1 MKTNAAR
8 SLTAVLL
15 AVLFSNV
22 LRADDELRLFP
33 SNSTLRLP
41 SMVLSYVSQPAVR
54 DDLKLTAE
62 QQKRIEQLTT
72 DAKGVTPVFDPETGR
87 RNFEQVSEE
96 AQKTQETLSE
106 ILSPEQVRRHHQ
118 IVLQHLAI
126 TAGLSEL
133 LEIPEIGSVVL
144 IDADQQQDLNAIRNT
159 MQEAMQAVMQES
171 LRERV
176 ILRTQQT
183 GIFSNPDVNRF
194 ADPLRLAELDEQTTD
209 QISGALTAA
218 QKKRLLETLGPPLTG
233 RLPPIPFVSRTLA
246 AGFGGGR
253 GGRGGG
259 FRVAAQG
266 RGGRGGFPLVRAPR
280 LATIA
285 TREPWSGIGKQ
296 RLAESLFSVGLLA
309 AESICQELKLTAED
323 VDENILFGSDR
334 EELLRSAKQLD
345 SWLNPAQLSRL
356 RQLMLQFAVRRSGPA
371 AVFEFQEVVDPL
383 QLSDEQRTAL
393 ADLARTEMEST
404 RHHVLQAIER
414 DPEKLSELEKSVRER
429 LETILTDAQR
439 KQLAAQF
446 GDPFRGEFFSVTIDR
461 ALESRP
467 ATRARIAASLGYLTD
482 VPASYLAFAPLR
494 DELQLTEEQ
503 QAAIP
508 ESPLIT
514 AAIAAG
520 LPRTLPTGPDAKTLE
535 VLNAGQLQRYK
546 EILLQGGVRSD
557 GPTMIFRYKFVIDA
571 LSPTED
577 QARRILKIVQQD
589 TRDYL
594 RIPLAELPAKQPDL
608 DAATAKDLE
617 AVLTDAQRE
626 KLANLLGEPAECLD
640 QPLRPVGQPRM
651 NNPG

>member
-1 MKTNAAR
+1 MPANAFR
-8 SLTAVLL
+8 SLTAIFLT
-15 AVLFSNV
+15 VLFANV

-33 SNSTLRLP
+33 SSSTIVQP
-41 SMVLSYVSQPAVR
+41 SIVLSYVSQPAVR
-54 DDLKLTAE
+54 VDLKLTAE
-62 QQKRIEQLTT
+62 QEKRIEQLIT
-72 DAKGVTPVFDPETGR
+72 DAQGVTPGIDPETGR
-87 RNFEQVSEE
+87 RNVEQMTEQ
-96 AQKTQETLSE
+96 AQKTQETLTE
-106 ILSPEQVRRHHQ
+106 ILSPEQVRRHNQ

-159 MQEAMQAVMQES
+159 MQEAMQAAMQES

-176 ILRTQQT
+176 LLRTQQT
-183 GIFSNPDVNRF
+183 GIFTNPDVNRF
-194 ADPLRLAELDEQTTD
+194 ADPLRLAELDEQTAD
-209 QISGALTAA
+209 QISGALTAV
-218 QKKRLLETLGPPLTG
+218 QKKRLLETLGPPLAG
-233 RLPPIPFVSRTLA
+233 RLPPIPFVNRALVG
-246 AGFGGGR
+246 GFVGGR
-253 GGRGGG
+253 GARGGG
-259 FRVAAQG
+259 FRVAARG
-266 RGGRGGFPLVRAPR
+266 RGGRGGGFPLVRAPR
-280 LATIA
+280 LVTLP

-296 RLAESLFSVGLLA
+296 TLAESLFSVGLLA
-309 AESICQELKLTAED
+309 AESIRQELKLTAEE
-323 VDENILFGSDR
+323 VDEHVLFGSDR

-345 SWLNPAQLSRL
+345 SWLKPAQLSRL
-356 RQLMLQFAVRRSGPA
+356 RQLVLQFTVRQSGPA
-371 AVFEFQEVVDPL
+371 AVFEFREVVDPL

-393 ADLARTEMEST
+393 AESARAELQST
-404 RHHVLQAIER
+404 RHLVLQAIER
-414 DPEKLSELEKSVRER
+414 DPEKLRELEKDVTER
-429 LETILTDAQR
+429 LSGLLTDPQR
-439 KQLAAQF
+439 KQLAAHF
-446 GDPFRGEFFSVTIDR
+446 GEPFRGELFSVTIDR

-467 ATRARIAASLGYLTD
+467 ATRARIAASLGYLTE
-482 VPASYLAFAPLR
+482 VPASFLIFGPLR

-508 ESPLIT
+508 ESPFIA

-535 VLNAGQLQRYK
+535 VLSAGQLQRYK

-626 KLANLLGEPAECLD
+626 KLANLLGEPAACLD
-640 QPLRPVGQPRM
+640 QPLRPVRQAR
-651 NNPG
+651 